1 MNNNILDKNNKYVMN
16 TYNSFPIVLT
26 EGKGVYVWDE
36 DGKKYIDFVAGIAV
50 NVLGYSDKEYIGAV
64 KTQFEKIHH
73 CSNLYITKPVVE
85 LAEVLVENSDFDKA
99 FFCNSG
105 TESME
110 ASIKLARK
118 YGFKNKGEKAV
129 EIISMKDS
137 FHGRSLGA
145 LTATGQD
152 KYHEGFGPLIPGVKY
167 AKFNDFASLEELI
180 NENTCGIILEV
191 IQGEG
196 GVNPIDKEYLEKVR
210 KICDEKDIVLIF
222 DEVQTG
228 IGRTGNLFGYQ
239 AYGIAPD
246 VIALAKGLGGGV
258 PIGAMMAKQKFADA
272 FSPGDHA
279 STFGGNPIAT
289 TAGGHILDRL
299 LNKGLL
305 ENAKESGK
313 YLREKLEEIKNKYE
327 FIKDVRGIGLMQ
339 GIQVDIEP
347 KEIIG
352 KSIENGLLLVGA
364 GSNVIRFV
372 PPLIVTKEEIDEAI
386 GILDKTLKTIGK

>member
-1 MNNNILDKNNKYVMN
+1 MTNNTLDKSKKYVMN

-36 DGKKYIDFVAGIAV
+36 EGNKYIDFVAGIAV
-50 NVLGYSDKEYIGAV
+50 NVLGYGDKAYIEDI
-64 KTQFEKIHH
+64 KNQFEKIHH
-73 CSNLYITKPVVE
+73 CSNLYITKANVE
-85 LAEVLVENSDFDKA
+85 LAQVLIENSDFDKV

-105 TESME
+105 TEGME

-118 YGFKNKGEKAV
+118 YGFKNKGEKAI
-129 EIISMKDS
+129 EIISMKNS
-137 FHGRSLGA
+137 FHGRSMGA
-145 LTATGQD
+145 LTATGQE
-152 KYHEGFGPLIPGVKY
+152 KYQEGFGPLIPGVKY
-167 AKFNDFASLEELI
+167 ARFNDFDSLEELI

-196 GVNPIDKEYLEKVR
+196 GVNPIDKEYLKKVR
-210 KICDEKDIVLIF
+210 EICDEKDIVLIF

-228 IGRTGNLFGYQ
+228 VGRTGKLFAYQ
-239 AYGIAPD
+239 AYGISPD

-279 STFGGNPIAT
+279 STFGGNPIAA

-305 ENAKESGK
+305 KNAEENGK
-313 YLREKLEEIKNKYE
+313 YLREKLEELKEKYS
-327 FIKDVRGIGLMQ
+327 FIKDVRGMGLMQ
-339 GIQVDIEP
+339 GIEVDISP
-347 KEIIG
+347 KDIIS
-352 KSIENGLLLVGA
+352 KAIENGLLLVGA
-364 GSNVIRFV
+364 GANVIRFV
-372 PPLIVTKEEIDEAI
+372 PPLIITKDEIDQAME
-386 GILDKTLKTIGK
+386 ILDKSLSTIGK